1 MKYML
6 ILFFILLTNCSF
18 YKAEFWTKEEKIATI
33 EKDNKLF
40 EKEEI
45 LDRQLV
51 LNFNEEMTFEEFKIK
66 LEEYSNNSPYPDI
79 NN

>member
-6 ILFFILLTNCSF
+6 ILLLLLNSCAIKKS
-18 YKAEFWTKEEKIATI
+18 KVL
-33 EKDNKLF
+33 NKQ
-40 EKEEI
+40 
-45 LDRQLV
+45 LD

>member
-6 ILFFILLTNCSF
+6 ILLLLLNSCVI
-18 YKAEFWTKEEKIATI
+18 KK
-33 EKDNKLF
+33 NKVSN
-40 EKEEI
+40 KQ
-45 LDRQLV
+45 LD

-66 LEEYSNNSPYPDI
+66 LEEYSNNSPYPNL

>member
-6 ILFFILLTNCSF
+6 ILLLLLNSCVI
-18 YKAEFWTKEEKIATI
+18 KK
-33 EKDNKLF
+33 NKVLN
-40 EKEEI
+40 KQ
-45 LDRQLV
+45 LD

-66 LEEYSNNSPYPDI
+66 LEEYSNNSPYPNI

>member
-6 ILFFILLTNCSF
+6 ILLLLLNSCVI
-18 YKAEFWTKEEKIATI
+18 KK
-33 EKDNKLF
+33 NKVSN
-40 EKEEI
+40 KQ
-45 LDRQLV
+45 LD

-66 LEEYSNNSPYPDI
+66 LEEYSNNSPYPKI

>member
-6 ILFFILLTNCSF
+6 ILLLLLNSCVI
-18 YKAEFWTKEEKIATI
+18 KK
-33 EKDNKLF
+33 NKVSN
-40 EKEEI
+40 KQ
-45 LDRQLV
+45 LD
-51 LNFNEEMTFEEFKIK
+51 LNLNEEMTFEEFKIK

>member
-6 ILFFILLTNCSF
+6 ILLLLLNSCVI
-18 YKAEFWTKEEKIATI
+18 KK
-33 EKDNKLF
+33 NKVSN
-40 EKEEI
+40 KQ
-45 LDRQLV
+45 LD

-66 LEEYSNNSPYPDI
+66 LEEYSNNSPYPNI

>member
-6 ILFFILLTNCSF
+6 ILLLLLNSCVI
-18 YKAEFWTKEEKIATI
+18 KK
-33 EKDNKLF
+33 NKVPN
-40 EKEEI
+40 KQ
-45 LDRQLV
+45 LD

-66 LEEYSNNSPYPDI
+66 LEEYSNNSPYPSI

>member
-6 ILFFILLTNCSF
+6 ILLLLLNSCVIKKN
-18 YKAEFWTKEEKIATI
+18 KAL
-33 EKDNKLF
+33 NKQ
-40 EKEEI
+40 
-45 LDRQLV
+45 LD

-66 LEEYSNNSPYPDI
+66 LEEYSKNSPYPNI

>member
-6 ILFFILLTNCSF
+6 ILLLLLNSCVI
-18 YKAEFWTKEEKIATI
+18 KK
-33 EKDNKLF
+33 NKVSN
-40 EKEEI
+40 KQ
-45 LDRQLV
+45 LD

-66 LEEYSNNSPYPDI
+66 LEEYSKNSPYPNI

>member
-6 ILFFILLTNCSF
+6 ILLLLLNSCVI
-18 YKAEFWTKEEKIATI
+18 KK
-33 EKDNKLF
+33 NKVLN
-40 EKEEI
+40 KQ
-45 LDRQLV
+45 LD

-66 LEEYSNNSPYPDI
+66 LEEYSNNSQYPNI

>member
-6 ILFFILLTNCSF
+6 ILLLLLNSCVI
-18 YKAEFWTKEEKIATI
+18 KK
-33 EKDNKLF
+33 NKVLN
-40 EKEEI
+40 KQ
-45 LDRQLV
+45 LD

-66 LEEYSNNSPYPDI
+66 LEEYSKISPFPNI

>member
-6 ILFFILLTNCSF
+6 ILLLLLNSCVI
-18 YKAEFWTKEEKIATI
+18 KK
-33 EKDNKLF
+33 NKVLN
-40 EKEEI
+40 K
-45 LDRQLV
+45 QLN

-66 LEEYSNNSPYPDI
+66 LEEYSKNSPYPNI